1 MTQSQLID
9 QTVTMHRFLRKVD
22 KHGLGF
28 EKDPSLSKP
37 DCLSKDLPE
46 GHTSE
51 TAVPRKSKEAKEMTA
66 DMRTRGGFGVGV
78 LNGEDSDGE
87 DPYTLAPQLSYNRVL
102 GGEKK
107 KKQKSSAGI
116 KSSSNPTMRSK
127 PVFVSR
133 KKLDSKGVPN
143 LRRGHDGR
151 LALDGFTYS
160 LLTDALAAMLPQDIQ
175 GPPIEIP
182 LGWGSSK
189 TKSAEPAS
197 STSNDTGSTTTLNPR
212 SRAALLGEEPLPSK
226 SVFDYLSPAARSR
239 LVTATSNEDLPPAR
253 NEAAQTRSSE
263 KPSHAHLLIPP
274 LAKEVAVIA
283 LGRGTGGWMPY
294 VDAPGKRERYMSFL
308 RYHAGLS
315 EPGEMPERGSG
326 LQEED
331 WVKEMHEFAHAA
343 VIFKPMSGAMASRF
357 TSSTG
362 GATSGESSIAATD
375 QASQETRLLTTKG
388 KSAAEEAAE
397 MGMYGHLT
405 RSMDNWYPSRL
416 LCKRFNIKPP
426 AHVQMNPEENPAQT
440 GEEARPTHSTAL
452 PQKRLELVG
461 KSDMDQLKISRGDDP
476 LVEMKS
482 FRSSGTEGG
491 IMDDQDD
498 PKSSGLS
505 APAGPRKNEAI
516 EKERPSE
523 AVFKAVFG
531 SDSEDG

>member
-1 MTQSQLID
+1 ML
-9 QTVTMHRFLRKVD
+9 RFTRKVD
-22 KHGLGF
+22 KHGLGS
-28 EKDPSLSKP
+28 ERDPSLSKP
-37 DCLSKDLPE
+37 DRLSKDLSE
-46 GHTSE
+46 THTNK
-51 TAVPRKSKEAKEMTA
+51 TAVPGNSNGAKDMTV
-66 DMRTRGGFGVGV
+66 DMRTRGGFGVGI

-107 KKQKSSAGI
+107 KKQKNSVGI
-116 KSSSNPTMRSK
+116 KSTSNPTMRSK
-127 PVFVSR
+127 PVFISR
-133 KKLDSKGVPN
+133 KKTDAKGAPN

-151 LALDGFTYS
+151 LPLDGFDYS
-160 LLTDALAAMLPQDIQ
+160 LLTDALAAMLPQDTQ

-182 LGWGSSK
+182 SGWRSSK
-189 TKSAEPAS
+189 AKSAEPAS
-197 STSNDTGSTTTLNPR
+197 RTPNDTGPTTNLNPR

-226 SVFDYLSPAARSR
+226 SVFDYLSPAARAR

-253 NEAAQTRSSE
+253 NEAAQSISSE
-263 KPSHAHLLIPP
+263 KPSDAQSLVPP
-274 LAKEVAVIA
+274 LAKEVAVVA

-294 VDAPGKRERYMSFL
+294 MDAPSKRERYMGFL

-315 EPGEMPERGSG
+315 EPVEMPKRGSG
-326 LQEED
+326 MQDED

-343 VIFKPMSGAMASRF
+343 VIFKPMSGAIASRF

-362 GATSGESSIAATD
+362 AAKSGESSIVATD
-375 QASQETRLLTTKG
+375 QGSQEARLSTTKG

-397 MGMYGHLT
+397 IGMYGHLT

-426 AHVQMNPEENPAQT
+426 AHVQLNPEDNPAQS
-440 GEEARPTHSTAL
+440 GGEARPMHSTAL

-461 KSDMDQLKISRGDDP
+461 KSDMDQLKTSRGDNF
-476 LVEMKS
+476 LGKMKT

-491 IMDDQDD
+491 IMDDQDE
-498 PKSSGLS
+498 PKPNGLI
-505 APAGPRKNEAI
+505 APTSPARIEAI
-516 EKERPSE
+516 EEERPSE